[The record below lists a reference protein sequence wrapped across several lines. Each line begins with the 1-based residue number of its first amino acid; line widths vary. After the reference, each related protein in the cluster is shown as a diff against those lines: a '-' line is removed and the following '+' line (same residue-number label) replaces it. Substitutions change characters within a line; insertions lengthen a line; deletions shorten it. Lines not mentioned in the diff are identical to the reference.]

1 MRKNLGPPVDLNFL
15 DGYLFHMMQQI
26 ANDHGV
32 DASGFAGYYDARIK
46 QRVGGLAE
54 YDADIARYLL
64 ELKTK
69 RVVHAGMGIGTLSC
83 ALACNGV
90 AVVGVEANDA
100 RIASARLIKD
110 AAVEIW
116 PDIRYDVVHGL
127 FPEALAGQSFVD
139 STLLFTNVG
148 AGWDDAM
155 LQRVV
160 SSMSNFGEVFL
171 DLRLFGSRRDEEAD
185 RAALF
190 ELIAKSARGAERL
203 PHVSN
208 GVYLAHFDF
217 A

>member
-1 MRKNLGPPVDLNFL
+1 MHKNLGPIVDLNFL
-15 DGYLFHMMQQI
+15 DGYLFHLMQQI
-26 ANDHGV
+26 ANDQGK
-32 DASGFAGYYDARIK
+32 DASGFFDYYDARIK
-46 QRVGGLAE
+46 QRVGALAE
-54 YDADIARYLL
+54 YDFDIARYLL

-69 RVVHAGMGIGTLSC
+69 RVVHAGIGIGTLSC

-100 RIASARLIKD
+100 RFSSARLIKK

-116 PDIRYDVVHGL
+116 PDIRYDIVHGL

-148 AGWDDAM
+148 GGWDDAM
-155 LQRVV
+155 LERVIL
-160 SSMSNFGEVFL
+160 SLANFREVFL
-171 DLRLFGSRRDEEAD
+171 DLRLFGSVRNEEAD

-190 ELIAKSARGAERL
+190 EHIAKSAREAERL
-203 PHVSN
+203 PHVSY
-208 GVYLAHFDF
+208 GFYLAHFVF